1 MHFSSTATRSLISY
15 HKIIS
20 PLTTDLHSV
29 VILIIEPIYRAAT
42 SEPKCSCFK
51 VFLPYS
57 PLHIISRNCEGQ
69 NVKIPEVPHGSGNGI
84 RYSTVSPS
92 NSNNLMS
99 AKVEDKSRRY
109 YPRIKKQLNHS
120 TPLVHL
126 WSQRIIVAA
135 RWRRVSSAESIVFE
149 KWHFGQLLSQ
159 LRRSKIEHQ
168 CYVYTGER
176 PLI

>member
-15 HKIIS
+15 RNIIS
-20 PLTTDLHSV
+20 PLTADLHSV

-51 VFLPYS
+51 VFLPYF

-69 NVKIPEVPHGSGNGI
+69 DVKIPEVPHGSGNGI

-99 AKVEDKSRRY
+99 AKVEGRRLK
-109 YPRIKKQLNHS
+109 PKVL
-120 TPLVHL
+120 
-126 WSQRIIVAA
+126 
-135 RWRRVSSAESIVFE
+135 SSNQKATESFDTS
-149 KWHFGQLLSQ
+149 GA
-159 LRRSKIEHQ
+159 
-168 CYVYTGER
+168 
-176 PLI
+176 PLIPAYHRSCTVKARLVCGIHCI